1 MARKLTKTELARKDL
16 IDMVRTR
23 KRLEHRIA
31 LRHELNELE
40 EVVLDEFDERVMAG
54 EPHELTIDAADALVK
69 QADK

>member
-1 MARKLTKTELARKDL
+1 MSRKLDKTELARKDL

-40 EVVLDEFDERVMAG
+40 EAVLDEFDARIMNGA
-54 EPHELTIDAADALVK
+54 PHELTIDAAEAVVK
-69 QADK
+69 KASK